1 MESQV
6 CGAGREMGVDSE
18 QGAPAEMRSRWLAG
32 PVGFQRGAQAEGTHW
47 GVVRRWFGKRLR
59 SLFRQNALAVVRF

>member
-6 CGAGREMGVDSE
+6 CGAGWETGVDSE
-18 QGAPAEMRSRWLAG
+18 QGAPAEMQSRWLAG

-47 GVVRRWFGKRLR
+47 GVVCRWF
-59 SLFRQNALAVVRF
+59 